1 MTMTGQ
7 NRITIDSTT
16 ARFCA
21 RLLACALTLSL
32 AGCFDDDKK
41 SDSMLGSLLSVPSA
55 GAGPTAPPTSG
66 TSNKAPT
73 ISGNPVTVAKNT
85 LAYSFQ
91 PTASDADG
99 DKLSFTISGK
109 PDWATFDAT
118 TGRLTGTPAEGTS
131 GTYANVQIGVTDGKD
146 QAALPA
152 FAITVT
158 APVVGSATLTWLA
171 PEAYEDGTPLLDL
184 SGYVVRYGREP
195 TTLDKSIRLDNAG
208 ITSVVVE
215 NLVEGTWY
223 FTLSSVNRS
232 GVESRPTGSIA
243 TTIS

>member
-41 SDSMLGSLLSVPSA
+41 ADSMLGSLLSAPSA

-99 DKLSFTISGK
+99 DKLSFSVANK
-109 PDWATFDAT
+109 PDWAAFDPA
-118 TGRLTGTPAEGTS
+118 TGRLSGVPPDGITGTHSNIE
-131 GTYANVQIGVTDGKD
+131 IKVTDGRAEAVLPTFSIIVSPPVIGSTTLVW
-146 QAALPA
+146 AAPA
-152 FAITVT
+152 NN
-158 APVVGSATLTWLA
+158 
-171 PEAYEDGTPLLDL
+171 EDGTALTDL
-184 SGYVVRYGREP
+184 SGYVIRYGKAIGM
-195 TTLDKSIRLDNAG
+195 LDQKIDLNSPG
-208 ITSVVVE
+208 ITTVVVE
-215 NLVEGTWY
+215 NLIEGTWY
-223 FTLSSVNRS
+223 FTMSSVNSS
-232 GVESRPTGSIA
+232 GVESRPTGHVA
-243 TTIS
+243 VTIS